1 LNTFPAPAGR
11 VPSPDEDDAAG
22 GPVVESVHMTGLAPA
37 AAARADSSRIR
48 RMRAAHSYW
57 AVLGAIFVGFFLAAL
72 LPDSA
77 WATSLI
83 VLVQSATLLIA
94 IWTAGWSVNER
105 TASVALATAAGF
117 AAVVNLF
124 WQGEALTAA
133 LLIVAG
139 ILTIAIAVVIARGA
153 VAQNDV
159 NSRSVAGA
167 ICVYLLFGLMF
178 MFVYGLL
185 AILGHGP
192 FFAQGTDGTRP
203 LRLYFS
209 FVTLATLGYGD
220 YTPAG
225 NLGHALA
232 VLEALIGQLYLVTV
246 VAVVVTRLGR
256 PRPRMVGKEKENDG
270 TQA

>member
-1 LNTFPAPAGR
+1 MTSLAQVRPAR
-11 VPSPDEDDAAG
+11 RERL
-22 GPVVESVHMTGLAPA
+22 E
-37 AAARADSSRIR
+37 

-57 AVLGAIFVGFFLAAL
+57 AVLGAIFVTFFLAAL
-72 LPDSA
+72 LPDTA
-77 WATSLI
+77 WGLSLI
-83 VLVQSATLLIA
+83 VLIQSVTLLVA
-94 IWTAGWSVNER
+94 IWTAGWAMTER
-105 TASVALATAAGF
+105 MIPFAIAAVAGGT
-117 AAVVNLF
+117 AVVNVI

-133 LLIVAG
+133 LGFAAG
-139 ILTIAIAVVIARGA
+139 LLTITIAFVIAAGA
-153 VAQNDV
+153 VAQNEV

-167 ICVYLLFGLMF
+167 ICVYMLFGMLF
-178 MFVYGLL
+178 MFLYGVL
-185 AILGHGP
+185 AALGHGP

-256 PRPRMVGKEKENDG
+256 PGRKMLIREKESEIDG
-270 TQA
+270 PQA

>member
-1 LNTFPAPAGR
+1 MTE
-11 VPSPDEDDAAG
+11 VAAVAE
-22 GPVVESVHMTGLAPA
+22 PRHERRLQ
-37 AAARADSSRIR
+37 

-57 AVLGAIFVGFFLAAL
+57 AVLGAIFVSFFLAAL
-72 LPDSA
+72 LPDAA

-83 VLVQSATLLIA
+83 VLVQSATLLIV
-94 IWTAGWSVNER
+94 IWTAGWAMTER
-105 TASVALATAAGF
+105 AVPFAFATAAIVASTTDF
-117 AAVVNLF
+117 F
-124 WQGEALTAA
+124 WQGTALTAA
-133 LLIVAG
+133 LAIAAG
-139 ILTIAIAVVIARGA
+139 VLSVTIAVTIAAGA
-153 VAQNDV
+153 VAQNEV

-167 ICVYLLFGLMF
+167 ICVYMLFGMVF
-178 MFVYGLL
+178 MFLYGVL
-185 AILGHGP
+185 AALGHAP

-256 PRPRMVGKEKENDG
+256 PGRKMLIREKESEIDG
-270 TQA
+270 PQA